1 MLRKNAAADRW
12 SLTSI
17 VAGTAAVAA
26 IGARGLHFRDLRHTR
41 KTLEAEGAGIKDLM
55 TRLGRSEPAA
65 MIYQHPGARG
75 QSDDHWCHRSQV
87 EAERT
92 WDDGDHDSQAKGHDP
107 RAIGTQIA

>member
-55 TRLGRSEPAA
+55 TR
-65 MIYQHPGARG
+65 G